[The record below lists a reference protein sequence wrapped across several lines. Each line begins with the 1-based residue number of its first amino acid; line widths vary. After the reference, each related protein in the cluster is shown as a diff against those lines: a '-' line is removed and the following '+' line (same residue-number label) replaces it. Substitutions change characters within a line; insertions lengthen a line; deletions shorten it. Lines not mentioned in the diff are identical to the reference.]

1 MTMLSQLDAAHE
13 SSFTFFVYKYDY
25 SWENWNKL
33 FKDIKIDRYQK
44 M

>member
-25 SWENWNKL
+25 WENWNKL
-33 FKDIKIDRYQK
+33 FKDIQIDR
-44 M
+44 